1 MKDIQGHSGDEGLA
15 SLAIDP
21 DVLAR
26 ELEAELVG
34 DPLDDIELE
43 RFDADDLNVARECEL
58 GLQWLK
64 KGHEERLQG
73 LRVFCQHRD
82 QRALPLLVPL
92 LQEPCPVERMSAVY
106 ALGRNPCPRA
116 IKILLKLLRTDSNA
130 YVRKATAW
138 SLGNYSDAPVLKPL
152 IHSLQND
159 VAAVRLWASGSLAE
173 AGADSAKKASIAAS
187 QLLISLKVDNEPLV
201 RSNCIW
207 ALGRLYETLELLPRD
222 EIEEALLNVL
232 LNDSEPSVRDEART
246 VLEQIDNPP
255 LKQRLKRLMDQGLL
269 V

>member
-1 MKDIQGHSGDEGLA
+1 MNDPQGHPGDEGLA

-21 DVLAR
+21 DLLAR

-34 DPLDDIELE
+34 DPLDEIAFEGVDS
-43 RFDADDLNVARECEL
+43 DALNAARECEL

-64 KGHEERLQG
+64 QGHEERLQG
-73 LRVFCQHRD
+73 LRIFCEHRD
-82 QRALPLLVPL
+82 PRALPLLVPL

-106 ALGRNPCPRA
+106 ALGRNPCARA
-116 IKILLKLLRTDSNA
+116 VKILLKILKMDSNA

-173 AGADSAKKASIAAS
+173 AGASSPKKASLAAS
-187 QLLISLKVDNEPLV
+187 QLLISLEIDNEPLV

-207 ALGRLYETLELLPRD
+207 ALGRLYESLEMLLRD
-222 EIEEALLNVL
+222 QIEEALLNVL
-232 LNDSEPSVRDEART
+232 LNDTEPSVRYEART

-255 LKQRLKRLMDQGLL
+255 LEQRMKRLIDQGLL

>member
-1 MKDIQGHSGDEGLA
+1 MNDIQGHSGDEGLA

-34 DPLDDIELE
+34 DPLDDIALE
-43 RFDADDLNVARECEL
+43 GFDSDDLNIARECDL

-64 KGHEERLQG
+64 QGHEERLQG
-73 LRVFCQHRD
+73 LRVFCEHRD
-82 QRALPLLVPL
+82 PRALPLLVPL

-116 IKILLKLLRTDSNA
+116 VKILLKLLRTDSNA

-138 SLGNYSDAPVLKPL
+138 SLGNYSDSPVLKPL

-173 AGADSAKKASIAAS
+173 AGANSIKKASLATS
-187 QLLISLKVDNEPLV
+187 QLLISLEIDNEPLV

-207 ALGRLYETLELLPRD
+207 ALGRLYESLELLLRD
-222 EIEEALLNVL
+222 QVEEALLNVL
-232 LNDSEPSVRDEART
+232 LSDSEPSVRYEART

-255 LKQRLKRLMDQGLL
+255 LEQRLKRLIDQGLL
-269 V
+269 A

>member
-1 MKDIQGHSGDEGLA
+1 MNDAQEHQGDEGLA

-21 DVLAR
+21 DLLAK
-26 ELEAELVG
+26 ELAAELLG
-34 DPLDDIELE
+34 DPLDEIDLE
-43 RFDADDLNVARECEL
+43 GFDPDALNVASECDL
-58 GLQWLK
+58 GLQWLRQ
-64 KGHEERLQG
+64 GHEERLQG
-73 LRVFCQHRD
+73 LRVFCEHRD
-82 QRALPLLVPL
+82 PRSLPLLVPL

-106 ALGRNPCPRA
+106 ALGRNPCARA
-116 IKILLKLLRTDSNA
+116 VKILLKLLRTDSNA

-173 AGADSAKKASIAAS
+173 AAANSAKKASLAAS
-187 QLLISLKVDNEPLV
+187 QLLISLEIDNEPLV

-207 ALGRLYETLELLPRD
+207 ALGRLYETLEILPRD
-222 EIEEALLNVL
+222 QIEEALLKVL
-232 LNDSEPSVRDEART
+232 LNDSEPSVRYEART

-255 LKQRLKRLMDQGLL
+255 LKQRLKRLIDQGLL

>member
-1 MKDIQGHSGDEGLA
+1 MNDAQGHPVDEGLA

-21 DVLAR
+21 DLLAR

-34 DPLDDIELE
+34 DPLDEIDIAE
-43 RFDADDLNVARECEL
+43 FDSDALKISRECDL

-64 KGHEERLQG
+64 QGHEERLQG
-73 LRVFCQHRD
+73 LRVFCEHRD
-82 QRALPLLVPL
+82 PRALPLLVPL

-116 IKILLKLLRTDSNA
+116 VKILLKLLRTDSNT

-138 SLGNYSDAPVLKPL
+138 SLGNYPDAPVIKPL

-173 AGADSAKKASIAAS
+173 AGASSVKNTSLVVD
-187 QLLISLKVDNEPLV
+187 QLLISLEIDNEPLV

-207 ALGRLYETLELLPRD
+207 ALGRLYDALELLTRD
-222 EIEEALLNVL
+222 QIEEALLNVL
-232 LNDSEPSVRDEART
+232 LNDAEPSVRYEART

-255 LKQRLKRLMDQGLL
+255 LEQRLKRLIDQGFLA
-269 V
+269 

>member
-1 MKDIQGHSGDEGLA
+1 MNDPQGHPGDEGLA

-26 ELEAELVG
+26 ELDAELVG
-34 DPLDDIELE
+34 DPLDEIAMEC
-43 RFDADDLNVARECEL
+43 FDSDALNVSSECEQ
-58 GLQWLK
+58 GLKWLK

-73 LRVFCQHRD
+73 LRVFCEHRD
-82 QRALPLLVPL
+82 PRALPLLVPL

-116 IKILLKLLRTDSNA
+116 VKILLKLLRTDSNA

-173 AGADSAKKASIAAS
+173 AGASSAKKASIAAA
-187 QLLISLKVDNEPLV
+187 QLLTSLQIDNEPLV

-207 ALGRLYETLELLPRD
+207 ALGRLYETLEILPRD
-222 EIEEALLNVL
+222 EIEETLLNVL
-232 LNDSEPSVRDEART
+232 LNDIEPSVRYEART

-255 LKQRLKRLMDQGLL
+255 LEQRLKRLIDQGLL
-269 V
+269 A